1 MFLTARAVI
10 KVIGLGKNEKI
21 WILCANF
28 MHTFETATFFLFLW
42 NRFGFLMEKAIRLPM
57 GIKRGQECRNL
68 NSLNTRQIN
77 NYDLNNNFI
86 IQAIHP
92 KDK

>member
-42 NRFGFLMEKAIRLPM
+42 NRFGFLKEKKDSPAHM
-57 GIKRGQECRNL
+57 HEKRPGM
-68 NSLNTRQIN
+68 
-77 NYDLNNNFI
+77 
-86 IQAIHP
+86 
-92 KDK
+92 